1 MVMIPLGTVGELLG
15 ISRVTATRV
24 MESGVLG
31 PVEKRGTRS
40 VVGLDRILAIQARPE
55 ADLVAGPRALVVRV
69 GNPQAAE
76 DHWREYAGWSEAW
89 PESTKMDA
97 VRGDWRL
104 RLSSVELPMG
114 LVAVS
119 GPVVVAVYSAIS
131 AEVHGDR
138 LRFDLVPA
146 NEYLRNAYEGK
157 LVKMPAGP
165 SMARIGK

>member
-40 VVGLDRILAIQARPE
+40 VVGLDWILSLQARPE

-69 GNPQAAE
+69 GNPRMSE
-76 DHWREYAGWSEAW
+76 DPWRECIGWSESW
-89 PESTKMDA
+89 DESAKMDA

-104 RLSSVELPMG
+104 RLSSVRLPMG

-119 GPVVVAVYSAIS
+119 GPVVVAVYSAIA

-138 LRFDLVPA
+138 LRFELGPA
-146 NEYLRNAYEGK
+146 DEHLLHAYAGK